1 MHVLALIGLVSGLG
15 ANEMRPISNQRSL
28 FDGKSLSGWSMDV
41 PALDGNPSGT
51 KPFVVR
57 DGLLVS
63 LGNPGGHLLTDNEY
77 SNYRVTLEYRFVK
90 PGNCGILVHA
100 SHLRRLYEMFP
111 QSIEVQMMHR
121 NAGDF
126 WLIGEDITVYDMVK
140 RRGPRD
146 RWGYD
151 GDKLRRIPNLT
162 DNSEKPLGEWNTL
175 VAECYKTQVKVWVNG
190 DLVNYG
196 FGASASKGKI
206 ALQSEGAEVEVRKFL
221 IGDLR

>member
-15 ANEMRPISNQRSL
+15 ANEMRPISNERSL

-63 LGNPGGHLLTDNEY
+63 LGNPGGHLLTDKEY
-77 SNYRVTLEYRFVK
+77 SNYRVTVEYRFVK

-100 SHLRRLYEMFP
+100 SRLRRLYEMFP
-111 QSIEVQMMHR
+111 QSIEVQMMHQ

-175 VAECYKTQVKVWVNG
+175 VAECYKSQVKVWVNG

-221 IGDLR
+221 IGDLK